1 MPSFSVKQLL
11 QQSMIRCCTLAIGS
25 YSDLEFHDTGCDDET
40 IIFTRP
46 EAIHYMLRDLE
57 TVCRVPM
64 VGIMMCSF
72 KQEGRGSTASQRTD
86 GELAPIHAAGK
97 VPVPCGRECQRETA
111 RPQPWFR
118 R

>member
-1 MPSFSVKQLL
+1 MLFSGDWLSF
-11 QQSMIRCCTLAIGS
+11 RLAS
-25 YSDLEFHDTGCDDET
+25 HDTGCVDEKN
-40 IIFTRP
+40 IFAMP
-46 EAIHYMLRDLE
+46 ASNYFMYCEILKQFA
-57 TVCRVPM
+57 VCPWWASCV
-64 VGIMMCSF
+64 MCSF
-72 KQEGRGSTASQRTD
+72 KQEGRGSTASQGTD